1 MRILIKKYSD
11 KLELNQRPKDN
22 HRTLQSSALPAE
34 LLSES
39 TYLILD
45 TVISLNSDGT
55 KISLFLPSLTHILF
69 TLLHENFI
77 NFLNI

>member
-1 MRILIKKYSD
+1 MKKVKKNSD

-39 TYLILD
+39 TLYHQNTAIRPK
-45 TVISLNSDGT
+45 TYQY
-55 KISLFLPSLTHILF
+55 
-69 TLLHENFI
+69 
-77 NFLNI
+77 